1 MPYLEWLASSTF
13 VLVINKDK
21 KMKFTTDRLILRA
34 WELSDAEDLFRY
46 AKDENIGPVAGWPAH
61 TSVEES
67 KSIIESVFSRPEI
80 YAVAIKENNRAI
92 GCIGLLIGE
101 DSNFPISNKEGEV
114 AYWLGVP
121 FWGQGLIPEALEV
134 IIQHS
139 FETLALETLWCG
151 FFEGNEKSKKAQ
163 EKCGFQHSHI
173 VENQYNQFMN
183 DYRVEYIS
191 RLNRSD
197 WKSRG

>member
-139 FETLALETLWCG
+139 FETLELETLWCG

>member
-1 MPYLEWLASSTF
+1 MVYRNPFIPTTFALE
-13 VLVINKDK
+13 INRSK
-21 KMKFTTDRLILRA
+21 KMKFTTDRLILRP
-34 WELSDAEDLFRY
+34 WEVTDAEDLFRY

-67 KSIIESVFSRPEI
+67 RSIIEGVFSKPEI

-92 GCIGLLIGE
+92 GCIGLLIGK
-101 DSNFPISNKEGEV
+101 DSNFPISEQEGEV

-121 FWGQGLIPEALEV
+121 FWGQGLIPEALET

-139 FETLALETLWCG
+139 FENLELETLWCG

-183 DYRVEYIS
+183 DYRVEHIS

-197 WKSRG
+197 WQARQ